1 MKILHLRLALLL
13 FLGLFSIS
21 LFAQDNTL
29 FFLRS
34 LPQKSNINAAV
45 IPEGNG
51 FIGFP
56 ALSSVHYDYYN
67 SAFAL
72 KDVLHLGTGLK
83 ADSLIFDVNGF
94 ANSLSDNNVLF
105 NEFSNTWLTFGFKVK
120 SNFFTFALS
129 TKYKSK
135 IFYPSSIGAIPDG
148 NYDYS
153 TGQTQTLSTTGTNF
167 NTIAYNELA
176 LGYAKVI
183 NEKVTVGGRIKFL
196 QGIGDIHTD
205 RVDIDVATTSNSE
218 MTITTDILVRTTMP
232 IEVTYD
238 SLGYVDDVDAADD
251 MDAAKFLD
259 NRGIGIDLGAT
270 YKPIPKL
277 TLGAAL
283 NDIGYIR
290 WSAYPNTF
298 VSNST
303 FKYSGV
309 DLSDM
314 FVDGNSGSEYFDQMS
329 DSIKSSFKVENTNS
343 NYTTGLQGS
352 IVLSANYQMLKWLDL
367 GTLVKSQ
374 FYYGQAYPSLGLAC
388 AMSPSKLFSS
398 TISYSM
404 RKGSYNNLGVGF
416 AFNPGPLQLYLAVDN
431 ITNSLALENAKAINM
446 KFGIN
451 FIIGSNPNKKG
462 SDKNKGS
469 DSKPSEDVAPTKDVA
484 PPVALAR

>member
-1 MKILHLRLALLL
+1 MKILDIRLALLL
-13 FLGLFSIS
+13 FLGLFSSS

-34 LPQKSNINAAV
+34 LPQKANINAAV
-45 IPEGNG
+45 IPEGKA

-67 SAFAL
+67 SAFAM
-72 KDVLHLGTGLK
+72 KDVLHLGTGAR
-83 ADSLIFDVNGF
+83 ADSLIIDVNGF
-94 ANSLSDNNVLF
+94 ANSLTDNNVLF

-196 QGIGDIHTD
+196 QGIGDVHTEH
-205 RVDIDVATTSNSE
+205 VDIDVATTSNSE
-218 MTITTDILVRTTMP
+218 MTISTDILVKTSLP
-232 IEVTYD
+232 IDVKLD
-238 SLGYVDDVDAADD
+238 SLGYVDGVESADD
-251 MDAAKFLD
+251 MDVAKFLD
-259 NRGIGIDLGAT
+259 NRGFGVDLGAT

-277 TLGAAL
+277 TLGVAL

-298 VSNST
+298 TSSTT

-314 FVDGNSGSEYFDQMS
+314 FIDGDNSSEYFDQMS
-329 DSIKSSFKVENTNS
+329 DSIKNSFKVENSAS
-343 NYTTGLQGS
+343 NYTTGVTG
-352 IVLSANYQMLKWLDL
+352 
-367 GTLVKSQ
+367 
-374 FYYGQAYPSLGLAC
+374 
-388 AMSPSKLFSS
+388 
-398 TISYSM
+398 
-404 RKGSYNNLGVGF
+404 
-416 AFNPGPLQLYLAVDN
+416 
-431 ITNSLALENAKAINM
+431 
-446 KFGIN
+446 
-451 FIIGSNPNKKG
+451 
-462 SDKNKGS
+462 
-469 DSKPSEDVAPTKDVA
+469 
-484 PPVALAR
+484 

>member
-1 MKILHLRLALLL
+1 MRIIYLRYTLLL
-13 FLGLFSIS
+13 LLVGYFTVGS
-21 LFAQDNTL
+21 AQDNTL

-34 LPQKSNINAAV
+34 LPQKSNINASV
-45 IPEGNG
+45 IPEGKA

-72 KDVLHLGTGLK
+72 KDVLHLGTGAR
-83 ADSLIFDVNGF
+83 ADSLVIDMNGF
-94 ANSLSDNNVLF
+94 ANSLSPNNVLF

-120 SNFFTFALS
+120 SSFFTFALS

-135 IFYPSSIGAIPDG
+135 FFYPASIGDIPKG

-153 TGQTQTLSTTGTNF
+153 SGQVQTLSTTGTNF

-196 QGIGDIHTD
+196 QGLGDVHTE

-218 MTITTDILVRTTMP
+218 MTITSDILIKTSLP
-232 IEVTYD
+232 LEVELD
-238 SLGYVDDVDAADD
+238 SMGYVESVSSNSD
-251 MDAAKFLD
+251 MEISRFFD
-259 NRGIGIDLGAT
+259 NRGFGIDLGAT

-277 TLGAAL
+277 VLGIAL

-298 VSNST
+298 TSNAT

-314 FVDGNSGSEYFDQMS
+314 FIDGNNSSKYFDQMK
-329 DSIKSSFKVENTNS
+329 DSIKSSFIVTNTAS
-343 NYTTGLQGS
+343 NYTTGLQGN
-352 IVLSANYQMLKWLDL
+352 IVLSGNYQMLKWLDL
-367 GTLVKSQ
+367 GALVKSQ

-398 TISYSM
+398 TVSYSM

-416 AFNPGPLQLYLAVDN
+416 AFNPGALQFYLAVDN
-431 ITNSLALENAKAINM
+431 ISNAFALENAKAINM

-451 FIIGSNPNKKG
+451 FILGSNPDKKDKKKG
-462 SDKNKGS
+462 SE
-469 DSKPSEDVAPTKDVA
+469 SKPNKDVAPTKDVA
-484 PPVALAR
+484 PPVALK